1 MIYFSKHIA
10 LWKCH
15 FSTNIELTPTNGL
28 MSNFIQIKD
37 FHTLKKK
44 KSLLPFT
51 TGKIYLELKTEGKE
65 RKKKILIIVRVEP
78 KPASKKTALS
88 RF

>member
-44 KSLLPFT
+44 KKSFT
-51 TGKIYLELKTEGKE
+51 LYYRKDILGVKNRRKGKE
-65 RKKKILIIVRVEP
+65 EKNINYSQSRT
-78 KPASKKTALS
+78 KTCKQEDCS
-88 RF
+88 E